1 MDDKELKREA
11 RLQRMYE
18 RLGVD
23 APRCIECGLD
33 DVRCLEA
40 HHIAG
45 RKFDDAT
52 VIFCR
57 NHHRILGDDQKDH
70 PSIIGDPPSLHECA
84 GHFLK
89 GLADLFALL
98 VAKLHEYGDE
108 LIAFAKRETAAS
120 TVGGDR

>member
-1 MDDKELKREA
+1 MRRGYKGCTNGWAWMPRVASSADWMTCVALKLRHHRDDHE
-11 RLQRMYE
+11 QR
-18 RLGVD
+18 
-23 APRCIECGLD
+23 
-33 DVRCLEA
+33 
-40 HHIAG
+40 
-45 RKFDDAT
+45 
-52 VIFCR
+52 CR

-108 LIAFAKRETAAS
+108 LIAFAKREAAAS